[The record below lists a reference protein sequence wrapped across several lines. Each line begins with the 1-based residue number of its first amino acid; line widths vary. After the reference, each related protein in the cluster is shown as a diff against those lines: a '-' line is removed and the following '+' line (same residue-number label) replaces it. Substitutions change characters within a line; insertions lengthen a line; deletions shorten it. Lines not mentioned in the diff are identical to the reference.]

1 MVVVVMAAVV
11 AVTAAVVAAVVV
23 LWGTATGSHVVIVA
37 AVVVLVGTAT
47 QLPLMDRYPQSWM
60 ALLSLLASI
69 LSRNLVGVTH
79 WW

>member
-11 AVTAAVVAAVVV
+11 AVTVAAVVV
-23 LWGTATGSHVVIVA
+23 LGGTATGSHVVIVA